1 MHDLFLHAVHQHVI
15 RQYVFVLIDDMHCKE
30 CRDSLYQILL
40 CNLSPIS
47 TMWKTFNATMQ
58 KIILFTETVW
68 KLYFSNCE
76 KQYFNMKT
84 ECDLIVQRAQLNT
97 REEFL
102 AWKQRC
108 DNFIESLEKQML
120 NDYRLM
126 LNNRWSLVSR
136 DSKIWK
142 ILCANVLCKW
152 MPDIM
157 QDFDGMSIRKS
168 YIDAVIKSGNIEPHQ
183 FLEDA
188 RECCKLAECMQS
200 IVIFR
205 NMIILR

>member
-1 MHDLFLHAVHQHVI
+1 
-15 RQYVFVLIDDMHCKE
+15 MHCKE
-30 CRDSLYQILL
+30 CRDPLYQILL

-157 QDFDGMSIRKS
+157 QDFDGMRLIQHSKVLYWCRNKVWTHRTSPIPRRCERVLQACGMYAK
-168 YIDAVIKSGNIEPHQ
+168 YCNIQKHDNIKINI
-183 FLEDA
+183 
-188 RECCKLAECMQS
+188 
-200 IVIFR
+200 
-205 NMIILR
+205 